1 MPPDGENKRE
11 KAIIIGLVL
20 PESSPEEVEISL
32 DELERLVETAGGK
45 VIKRLTQKR
54 ETPHPRTY
62 IGLGKA
68 EEVAQLCREL
78 DVDLVI
84 FDHELS
90 SSQQRNLENI
100 LKVKVVD
107 RTALILDIFAQH
119 AHSKEGK
126 LQVEL
131 AQLNYLLPR
140 LRGRGVTLS
149 RLGGGIG
156 TRGPGETKLEVDRR
170 RIKERLSH
178 LKRELKKVAQHREI
192 QRKLRERKGIFNISI
207 VGYTNAGKSTLLN
220 SLTNSS
226 VYVEDQLF
234 ATLDSTTRK
243 LYLTNS
249 FEVVISDTVGF
260 IQKLPP
266 QLVAAFHSTLR
277 EVTLSDLIIHV
288 ADASSSYLE
297 KQIEAVEA
305 TLEEIGAS
313 EKDRLLVLNKV
324 DLLSQSELIKLKR
337 RFPQA
342 FLISA
347 LKKEGL
353 ESLKREIEERVRQF
367 KRKHAFHSQAYR

>member
-1 MPPDGENKRE
+1 LKNYSHKANEKIRE
-11 KAIIIGLVL
+11 KAIIITLAL
-20 PESSPEEVEISL
+20 PDTSFKEVEISL
-32 DELERLVETAGGK
+32 DELERLVETAGG
-45 VIKRLTQKR
+45 VVAARVVQKR
-54 ETPHPRTY
+54 EAPHAKTY
-62 IGLGKA
+62 VGPGKA
-68 EEVAQLCREL
+68 EEIARLCCEL
-78 DVDLVI
+78 EADLVV

-90 SSQQRNLENI
+90 PSQQRNLENI

-178 LKRELKKVAQHREI
+178 LKRELKEVARHREV
-192 QRKLRERKGIFNISI
+192 QRKLRQRRGVFNISI

-220 SLTNSS
+220 SLTNSH

-243 LYLTNS
+243 LYLTNGS
-249 FEVVISDTVGF
+249 EAVLSDTVGF

-266 QLVAAFHSTLR
+266 QLVAAFHSTLK

-288 ADASSSYLE
+288 IDSSNPYLE
-297 KQIEAVEA
+297 TQMEAVEF
-305 TLEEIGAS
+305 TLNEIGAS
-313 EKDRLLVLNKV
+313 QKERLEVFNKIDLVSTKRLR
-324 DLLSQSELIKLKR
+324 ELKR
-337 RFPQA
+337 KFPEGV
-342 FLISA
+342 FISA

-353 ESLKREIEERVRQF
+353 SELKKEIE
-367 KRKHAFHSQAYR
+367 KRTRRFFTMRLAP